1 MPTNTLNGPVSGSI
15 TDGTTLSSVP
25 GATPDT
31 GLCIPKP
38 PNGNGNLA
46 PFIVAGWKKGIPEET
61 TTFDNFND
69 IELLWEGGDSKPGRD
84 GGAVASAWFDS
95 IVFALD
101 VSVCDIVCEMIATAT
116 STAFFLFESKV
127 LTNRCW

>member
-1 MPTNTLNGPVSGSI
+1 MVMEILRRSLLRAGRKAFRKKQLLSI
-15 TDGTTLSSVP
+15 
-25 GATPDT
+25 
-31 GLCIPKP
+31 
-38 PNGNGNLA
+38 
-46 PFIVAGWKKGIPEET
+46 
-61 TTFDNFND
+61 NFND

-84 GGAVASAWFDS
+84 GGAVASAWFDT